1 MSVPEHERYIYLYTS
16 SEKQKQQYADM
27 AKAAG
32 VPLSKF
38 LLSKIEESFAEK
50 PANRAGVRELEDLR
64 GKVVK
69 LQAEVQQKDLELQ
82 QTKALLERQRNLTWL
97 DDDVEILKLNVQ
109 LVEALKNQGPIH
121 EARLLETL
129 GVDPAD
135 LAMTRAISIQIELLE
150 EYGMIRK
157 GTRGWRW
164 LG

>member
-38 LLSKIEESFAEK
+38 LLSKIEESLGEK
-50 PANRAGVRELEDLR
+50 PTNRTGVRELEDLR

-97 DDDVEILKLNVQ
+97 DDDVEILKLNVR

-135 LAMTRAISIQIELLE
+135 LAMTRAISTQIELLE

>member
-1 MSVPEHERYIYLYTS
+1 MRGTS
-16 SEKQKQQYADM
+16 TSIR
-27 AKAAG
+27 
-32 VPLSKF
+32 
-38 LLSKIEESFAEK
+38 LLKNKSNNTLIWRK
-50 PANRAGVRELEDLR
+50 
-64 GKVVK
+64 
-69 LQAEVQQKDLELQ
+69 
-82 QTKALLERQRNLTWL
+82 L

-129 GVDPAD
+129 GIDPAD

-150 EYGMIRK
+150 EYGLIRK